1 LLKASTEGASATK
14 MAADSALK
22 AVKLSNQARQTFIS
36 FIKKKL
42 YKSLAYVCAALL
54 VRELQILGN
63 WRTHV

>member
-42 YKSLAYVCAALL
+42 
-54 VRELQILGN
+54 
-63 WRTHV
+63 